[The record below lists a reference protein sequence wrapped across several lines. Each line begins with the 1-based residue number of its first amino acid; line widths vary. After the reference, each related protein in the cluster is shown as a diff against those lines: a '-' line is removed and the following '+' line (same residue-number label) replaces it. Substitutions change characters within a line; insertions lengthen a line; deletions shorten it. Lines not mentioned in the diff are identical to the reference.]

1 MALQL
6 PIYLDNHST
15 TKADP
20 RVVEEMLPYLTE
32 RYGNAASKQHEFGW
46 VAEGGAEHARKQIA
60 ALMDASPEEIV
71 FTSGATESVNLAI
84 RGVAESLAARGR
96 HIVTAVTE
104 HRAVLDTAK
113 HLEDYGFTV
122 TQIPVDRHGM
132 VDPEDVKRALRQD
145 TILVSIMAANN
156 EIGTVAPLEQIGA
169 ICRERQI
176 LFHSDATQA
185 VGKIRL
191 SVQTLQVDLIS
202 FSAHKMH
209 GPKGIGALYVRSMR
223 PPVALAAQING
234 GGHERGLR
242 SGTLNVPAIVG
253 FGKSAEIASLEMAT
267 DVTRMMA
274 LRDRLV
280 GGLTGRLDEVTLN
293 GHPRDRLPNNASLTF
308 AHARAD
314 RLIMEL
320 KEIAMSTGSAC
331 SSATPEPSHVL
342 RAIGLSKEAVA
353 STIRIGLSKFTT
365 AEEIDFAVERVTQAV
380 KKIRAGSMAVA

>member
-15 TKADP
+15 TKPDP

-32 RYGNAASKQHEFGW
+32 RYGNAASRQHEFGW
-46 VAEGGAEHARKQIA
+46 VAEGGVERARKQIA
-60 ALMDASPEEIV
+60 ELIDASPEEII

-84 RGVAESLAARGR
+84 RGVAESRAAKGR
-96 HIVTAVTE
+96 HIVTAITE

-113 HLEDYGFTV
+113 HLEDYGFTI
-122 TQIPVDRHGM
+122 TRIPVDGHGM
-132 VDPEDVKRALRQD
+132 VDPEDVKRALRPD
-145 TILVSIMAANN
+145 TILVSIMSANN
-156 EIGTVAPLEQIGA
+156 EIGTVAPLEMIIA
-169 ICRERQI
+169 VCRERQI

-185 VGKIRL
+185 VGKISM
-191 SVQTLQVDLIS
+191 SVRTLHADLLS

-253 FGKSAEIASLEMAT
+253 FGKSAEIASREMET
-267 DVTRMMA
+267 DAARMKV

-280 GGLTGRLDEVTLN
+280 GGLTGRLDDVTLN
-293 GHPRDRLPNNASLTF
+293 GHSVNRLPNNASITF

-314 RLIMEL
+314 SLIMDL
-320 KEIAMSTGSAC
+320 KDIAMSTGSAC
-331 SSATPEPSHVL
+331 SSATPEPSYVL
-342 RAIGLSKEAVA
+342 RAIGLSKQAVG
-353 STIRIGLSKFTT
+353 STIRFGLSKFTT
-365 AEEIDFAVERVTQAV
+365 AEEIDYAVGRVSEAV
-380 KKIRAGSMAVA
+380 KKIRAGSLAVA